1 MKKQAGLLFPISVLP
16 GRYGVGDFGQHAYE
30 LVDKMASASIT
41 LWQIL
46 PLNPLGYGLLG
57 SESTEGSESFSRLCV
72 PCVACR

>member
-46 PLNPLGYGLLG
+46 PLNPLG
-57 SESTEGSESFSRLCV
+57 
-72 PCVACR
+72 